1 MEKDCENEV
10 YVANGEIRVLIIA
23 RILSCFVIFGL
34 LLGVIP
40 MPVSIIL
47 VSLMWLINFSAG
59 RSIVFERN
67 CLVCLHIDKPQKLIT
82 IFSEMLL
89 SAFIWGY
96 FAYWLN
102 FWLLLILSILVILT
116 VAWTNLDHNMRYVDL
131 YGRGINVAVELAD
144 GRFINLALVPMFII
158 FGSAFGMSFKLVYV
172 MIIAVIL
179 YYIHN
184 RILIKATRP

>member
-10 YVANGEIRVLIIA
+10 YAANGEIRVLIIA

-47 VSLMWLINFSAG
+47 VSLMWFVNFSVG
-59 RSIVFERN
+59 GSIIFERN
-67 CLVCLHIDKPQKLIT
+67 CLVCLHVDKPQKMIT

-102 FWLLLILSILVILT
+102 FWLLLVLSLLAILT
-116 VAWTNLDHNMRYVDL
+116 VAWTNLDHNMKYVDL
-131 YGRGINVAVELAD
+131 YGRGINVAVELAN

-158 FGSAFGMSFKLVYV
+158 FGSVFGASFKLLYV

-184 RILIKATRP
+184 RILIEVTRS

>member
-1 MEKDCENEV
+1 MEKDYENEV

-59 RSIVFERN
+59 GSIVFERN

-158 FGSAFGMSFKLVYV
+158 FGSVFGMSFKLVYI

>member
-47 VSLMWLINFSAG
+47 VSLMWFVNFSVG
-59 RSIVFERN
+59 GSIIFERN
-67 CLVCLHIDKPQKLIT
+67 CLVCLHVDKPQKMIT

-102 FWLLLILSILVILT
+102 FWLLLVLSLLAILT
-116 VAWTNLDHNMRYVDL
+116 VAWTNLDHNMKYVDL
-131 YGRGINVAVELAD
+131 YGRGINVAVVLAN

-158 FGSAFGMSFKLVYV
+158 FGSVFGVSLNLTY
-172 MIIAVIL
+172 IIIVAVL
-179 YYIHN
+179 LHYIHN
-184 RILIKATRP
+184 RI

>member
-1 MEKDCENEV
+1 MEKECENEV
-10 YVANGEIRVLIIA
+10 YVANGEIRVLIMA
-23 RILSCFVIFGL
+23 RILACFVIFGL

-47 VSLMWLINFSAG
+47 VSLIWLMNFSVG
-59 RSIVFERN
+59 GSIVFERN
-67 CLVCLHIDKPQKLIT
+67 CLVCLHVDKPQKMIT

-102 FWLLLILSILVILT
+102 FWLLLALSILAILT
-116 VAWTNLDHNMRYVDL
+116 VAWTNLDHNMKYVDL
-131 YGRGINVAVELAD
+131 YGRGINVAVDLAN

-158 FGSAFGMSFKLVYV
+158 FGSVFGVSSKLAYV
-172 MIIAVIL
+172 MILAVML
-179 YYIHN
+179 HYIHN
-184 RILIKATRP
+184 RILVKATRP

>member
-47 VSLMWLINFSAG
+47 VSLMWFVNFSVG
-59 RSIVFERN
+59 GSIIFERN
-67 CLVCLHIDKPQKLIT
+67 CLVCLHVDKSQKMIT

-102 FWLLLILSILVILT
+102 FWLLLVLSLLAILT
-116 VAWTNLDHNMRYVDL
+116 VAWTNLDHNMKYVDL
-131 YGRGINVAVELAD
+131 YGRGINVAVELAN
-144 GRFINLALVPMFII
+144 GRFINLAIVPMFVI
-158 FGSAFGMSFKLVYV
+158 FGSVFGVSFKLLYV

-184 RILIKATRP
+184 RILIEVTRL

>member
-47 VSLMWLINFSAG
+47 VSLMWFVNFSVG
-59 RSIVFERN
+59 GSIIFERN
-67 CLVCLHIDKPQKLIT
+67 CLVCLHVDKPQKMIT

-102 FWLLLILSILVILT
+102 FWLLLVLSLLAILT
-116 VAWTNLDHNMRYVDL
+116 VAWTNLDHNMKYVDL
-131 YGRGINVAVELAD
+131 YGRGINVAVELAN
-144 GRFINLALVPMFII
+144 GRFINLAIVPMFVI
-158 FGSAFGMSFKLVYV
+158 FGSVFGASFKLLYV

-184 RILIKATRP
+184 RILIEVTRS